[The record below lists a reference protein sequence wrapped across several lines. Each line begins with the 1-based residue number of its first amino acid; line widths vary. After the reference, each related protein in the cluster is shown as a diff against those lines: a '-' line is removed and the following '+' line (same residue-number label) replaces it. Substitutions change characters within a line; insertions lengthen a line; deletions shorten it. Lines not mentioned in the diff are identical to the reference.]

1 VSWVIG
7 CNDPGMSQPEL
18 LLPLSASN
26 PEGEAVWTLTA
37 TQTWGE
43 LERRGR
49 QIAQGIRSEGVEPG
63 DAWGLLAN
71 NRIEWPELLLGNA
84 RSGGRYVPLNWHLT
98 APEIADLL
106 EDSGSKFL
114 IVDPENETVGRAA
127 AAIVGITRVILLGAD
142 YEAWVSAQSDEP
154 LPDCTAGAPLQYTG
168 GTTGRSK
175 GVLRSDQGGPAS
187 DAFGPMQRWGELVG
201 MPEQGNGLLCTPAYH
216 AIGGG
221 LTRALMARS
230 HTISILPKWDPA
242 QLLRT
247 IEEREIT
254 STAMVPTQFVR
265 LLKLDEAERMTND
278 LSSIEWVLHT
288 AAPCP
293 PWAKRAMIEWFG
305 PVITELY
312 GSSEGAGPVICT
324 SEEWLERPGTVGR
337 SDFLELSIVDDDGK
351 DLAPGEIG
359 TVYVKRPD
367 GAPQYHG
374 DPDKSAAMQLSDG
387 RFTVGDVGHLDD
399 AGYLF
404 LADRRV
410 DLILSGGTNVYP
422 AEIEGVLSQHPKL
435 ADVAVFG
442 IPNADWGQEIKA
454 VVEPVVGVDV
464 DAAEVLAF
472 AAEHLAKFKIPRSVD
487 IVDALPREASGKLK
501 KRLLRDPYWE

>member
-1 VSWVIG
+1 
-7 CNDPGMSQPEL
+7 MQPAL
-18 LLPLSASN
+18 LLPLSASK
-26 PEGEAVWTLTA
+26 PDGEAVWTPTA

-43 LERRGR
+43 LEQRGR
-49 QIAQGIRSEGVEPG
+49 QIAQGIRAEGLEPG

-114 IVDPENETVGRAA
+114 IVDPENEAVGREA
-127 AAIVGITRVILLGAD
+127 AAIVGVTRVILLGPD

-154 LPDCTAGAPLQYTG
+154 LPDCIAGAPLQYTG

-187 DAFGPMQRWGELVG
+187 DAFGPM
-201 MPEQGNGLLCTPAYH
+201 
-216 AIGGG
+216 
-221 LTRALMARS
+221 ARS
-230 HTISILPKWDPA
+230 HTISILPKWDPT

-247 IEEREIT
+247 IEERKIT

-265 LLKLDEAERMTND
+265 LLKLDEAARTAND

-293 PWAKRAMIEWFG
+293 PWAKRAMIDWFG

-312 GSSEGAGPVICT
+312 GSSEGTGPVICT
-324 SEEWLERPGTVGR
+324 SKEWLERPGTVGR
-337 SDFLELSIVDDDGK
+337 SDFLELSIVDDDGN
-351 DLAPGEIG
+351 DLAVGEIG

-374 DPDKSAAMQLSDG
+374 DPDKSAAMQLADG
-387 RFTVGDVGHLDD
+387 RFTVGDVGYLDD

-442 IPNADWGQEIKA
+442 IPNPDWGQEIKA
-454 VVEPVVGVDV
+454 VVEPIAGAQI

-487 IVDALPREASGKLK
+487 VVDALPREASGKLK